1 VNYITPKTNSDLT
14 VFCKLIEQA
23 PNKGIA
29 EQANCRAIKFDDAD
43 GFVESLT
50 INYGTNCR
58 VDYFEIIGNGLIMIE
73 MKSIELKIRHLLNR
87 STTRKGMPKKDI
99 PRKLLSNLEN
109 KFTDSLKIIQNEIN
123 SSLIP
128 VINYLV
134 VANNTNVIMLD
145 KYLPKNLRKKPFV
158 ICKTKEIYNKL
169 STLGTRLC
177 P

>member
-1 VNYITPKTNSDLT
+1 MALRPLNSLT
-14 VFCKLIEQA
+14 AWCKPIEQA

-29 EQANCRAIKFDDAD
+29 EQAKCRAIKFDDAD
-43 GFVESLT
+43 GFVESLVA
-50 INYGTNCR
+50 NYSADCR
-58 VDYFEIIGNGLIMIE
+58 VDYFEITGNDLIMIE
-73 MKSIELKIRHLLNR
+73 MKDMELKIQHLSNNGVL
-87 STTRKGMPKKDI
+87 KKDI
-99 PRKLLSNLEN
+99 EKKVLSNLEN

-145 KYLPKNLRKKPFV
+145 KYLPKNPRKKPFV
-158 ICKTKEIYNKL
+158 VCKTDEICNKL

>member
-1 VNYITPKTNSDLT
+1 MALRPVPVNSLT
-14 VFCKLIEQA
+14 VWCKPIEQA
-23 PNKGIA
+23 PDNKGIA
-29 EQANCRAIKFDDAD
+29 EQAYCNAIKFDDPNGLAAK
-43 GFVESLT
+43 SAK
-50 INYGTNCR
+50 NYNNKSR
-58 VDYFEIIGNGLIMIE
+58 VDYFEITGNDLIMIE
-73 MKSIELKIRHLLNR
+73 MKDMELKIQHLSNNGVL
-87 STTRKGMPKKDI
+87 KKDI
-99 PRKLLSNLEN
+99 EKKVLSNLEN

-158 ICKTKEIYNKL
+158 ICKTKEICNKL

>member
-1 VNYITPKTNSDLT
+1 MNYITPKTNSNLT

-29 EQANCRAIKFDDAD
+29 EQANCRSIKFDDAD

-58 VDYFEIIGNGLIMIE
+58 VDYFEIIENGLIMIE
-73 MKSIELKIRHLLNR
+73 MKSIELKIRHLLNNN
-87 STTRKGMPKKDI
+87 MPKKDI
-99 PRKLLSNLEN
+99 EKKVLSNLEK
-109 KFTDSLKIIQNEIN
+109 KFTDSLKIIQKEIN

-158 ICKTKEIYNKL
+158 ICKTKEICNKL